1 MEVAIIRSFI
11 NIGSATSGNPAGVVL
26 DLSKKL
32 SDSEMQAI
40 ARLVGLSET
49 AFISTGTQGANFD
62 LRFFTPTD
70 EVPLCGHAT
79 IAAFWYLHHIG
90 MLTVGRYTQHT
101 PAGMLPVE
109 ITKTDSGEILV
120 TMLQST
126 PKRCSDPLDFDSDFS
141 KSFSSTYLNN
151 SLPIE
156 IWSTGLMDILLPINS
171 RSDLNNMS
179 VDFNALKKLSERFG
193 VVGVHAFAIEDSQI
207 YARNFAPLYGIDE
220 ESATG
225 TSNGALIAY
234 LSHHVKGD
242 LYHEA
247 MILQG
252 EIMGALSKIYAKYS
266 LAENNEVSIWVGGN
280 ATLDTLKPL

>member
-1 MEVAIIRSFI
+1 
-11 NIGSATSGNPAGVVL
+11 
-26 DLSKKL
+26 
-32 SDSEMQAI
+32 
-40 ARLVGLSET
+40 
-49 AFISTGTQGANFD
+49 
-62 LRFFTPTD
+62 
-70 EVPLCGHAT
+70 
-79 IAAFWYLHHIG
+79 
-90 MLTVGRYTQHT
+90 
-101 PAGMLPVE
+101 MLPVE
-109 ITKTDSGEILV
+109 ITKTDSSEILV

-141 KSFSSTYLNN
+141 KSFSNTYLNN

-179 VDFNALKKLSERFG
+179 VDFNALKKLSERFE

-234 LSHHVKGD
+234 LNHHVKGD

-252 EIMGALSKIYAKYS
+252 ETMGNLSKIYAKYHI
-266 LAENNEVSIWVGGN
+266 AENNKVCIWVGGN